1 MSLYFEALAAVLKKS
16 RLAAFML
23 RDLMTSFRGS
33 RSETL
38 VHGHLHGAFAVIG
51 PLGHLGVFF
60 TDKSCFFVLKLRKT
74 FSRYL
79 EQVEH
84 IPSPKVGRR

>member
-1 MSLYFEALAAVLKKS
+1 LDAILNVVYFEAHAAVLKKS

-38 VHGHLHGAFAVIG
+38 VHGRRHGAFAVIG
-51 PLGHLGVFF
+51 PL
-60 TDKSCFFVLKLRKT
+60 
-74 FSRYL
+74 
-79 EQVEH
+79 
-84 IPSPKVGRR
+84 